1 MSFNQLIQIIY
12 STTLIFNIIAIIGNF
27 KIFAKA
33 NISPFKAII
42 PIYNNYLL
50 YRISWKQPNA
60 FFLWFACYFGGN
72 IMCNSTSLI
81 YNILGII
88 CLLGSLYINFLQS
101 KKLAQSFGHG
111 LPFALGLF
119 LLTPIFIF
127 ILGLSKDIYQGP
139 QD

>member
-1 MSFNQLIQIIY
+1 MSLNQLVQTLY
-12 STTLIFNIIAIIGNF
+12 GTTIIFNIIAIIGYF

-33 NISPFKAII
+33 NINPIKAII
-42 PIYNNYLL
+42 PVYNNYVL

-72 IMCNSTSLI
+72 IMCNSSSSI

-88 CLLGSLYINFLQS
+88 CLFGSLYVNFLQC
-101 KKLAQSFGHG
+101 KKLAQSFNHG
-111 LPFALGLF
+111 LLFAIGLF
-119 LLTPIFIF
+119 LITPIFIF
-127 ILGLSKDIYQGP
+127 ILGFSKDIYNGP

>member
-1 MSFNQLIQIIY
+1 MSLNHLVQTLY
-12 STTLIFNIIAIIGNF
+12 GTTIIFNIIAIIGYL

-33 NISPFKAII
+33 NINPIKAII
-42 PIYNNYLL
+42 PVYNNYVL

-72 IMCNSTSLI
+72 IMCNSSSSI

-88 CLLGSLYINFLQS
+88 CLFGSLYVNFLQC
-101 KKLAQSFGHG
+101 KKLAQSFNHG
-111 LPFALGLF
+111 LLFAIGLF
-119 LLTPIFIF
+119 LITPIFIF
-127 ILGLSKDIYQGP
+127 ILGFSKDIYNGP